1 MRLRVGIGINTGDCV
16 VGNMGSEYRFDYSA
30 LGDAVN
36 LAARLESE
44 TKNYGVW
51 ILLGERTAQLAAAR
65 HCVVELDR
73 IRVKGK
79 SEETRISTV
88 VPETDAETLALHQ
101 TLLDDLYGGGLTPS
115 DQRFDDAGRKAARAG
130 GLLPQAEEPARGT
143 AGVIRQ
149 PAPGQFACRAKAASN
164 GTRRPGSPRDR
175 EIAATTWPAA

>member
-1 MRLRVGIGINTGDCV
+1 
-16 VGNMGSEYRFDYSA
+16 MGSQYRFGYSA

-51 ILLGERTAQLAAAR
+51 ILLGERTARLVAAE

-101 TLLDDLYGGGLTPS
+101 TLLDDLYGGELAPS
-115 DQRFDDAGRKAARAG
+115 DQRLTTLEERLPALASYYRKLKSR
-130 GLLPQAEEPARGT
+130 LEELPG
-143 AGVIRQ
+143 
-149 PAPGQFACRAKAASN
+149 
-164 GTRRPGSPRDR
+164 
-175 EIAATTWPAA
+175 